1 VWWTYSVEFYIA
13 CVSYLSYVIFAN
25 ISWYQSSI
33 LIDIRAQQFLVI
45 LVRGLRGLVLELTNF
60 LYCWI
65 IMVVRYSRMKCACV
79 WGGEMV
85 LTQERDIQELV
96 IEDMHRHIA

>member
-1 VWWTYSVEFYIA
+1 MWWTYSVEFYIA

-25 ISWYQSSI
+25 VSWYQSSI

-45 LVRGLRGLVLELTNF
+45 LVGDLRGIVLELNNF
-60 LYCWI
+60 LCCWI
-65 IMVVRYSRMKCACV
+65 SMVVRDSRMKCACV

-85 LTQERDIQELV
+85 LPQEKDIQ
-96 IEDMHRHIA
+96 